1 MMTSQLGRVI
11 LAGSTSTEDEMSA
24 HPDQDGRYG
33 PLDEILA
40 AIAAAQAAAES
51 GDDRGPGT
59 ESEAD

>member
-11 LAGSTSTEDEMSA
+11 LSTSTSSEDEMHA
-24 HPDQDGRYG
+24 HPDPDGRYG